1 MDAET
6 VIELL
11 KGYFQDNEFDP
22 IYMEEGDTF
31 NFNIKFKCIEGVM
44 FILENLELPEEQK
57 DLNNP
62 RDNINVTLP
71 R

>member
-1 MDAET
+1 MTVKMDAET

-44 FILENLELPEEQK
+44 FILENLELPEE
-57 DLNNP
+57 
-62 RDNINVTLP
+62 
-71 R
+71 